1 MQLLVFYLIVG
12 FIVYYVLYRI
22 MDIIIYSKHVGIV
35 DKNPFYYDFS
45 KILGVMVLIIT
56 LGTYSNREYEPM
68 TIELTSGEVVRGSF
82 RINVYNNYETANG
95 EEYFRGAIKKTTIDE
110 KR

>member
-22 MDIIIYSKHVGIV
+22 MDIIISKHIV
-35 DKNPFYYDFS
+35 NKNPFYYYDFS

-56 LGTYSNREYEPM
+56 LGTYSNREYKPM

-82 RINVYNNYETANG
+82 RINVYNNYETPNG
-95 EEYFRGAIKKTTIDE
+95 EEYFKGAIKKTTIDE
-110 KR
+110 KK